1 MLERLRQRKPAEVDD
16 RAHIRGTP
24 APQSENQPT
33 RAPGGQ
39 ESGWLDPDVERD
51 FLERVPRSARLGGH
65 LYTADGRRHDCAPTE
80 GRIDARDACDRNSCP
95 GPRSHCARRRGLPF
109 GAHHF
114 EPHGAAPLRS
124 GFVENI
130 HADGPNV
137 FAHEQYV
144 LNGAAASTSYTV
156 VIHVAAALD
165 TSCAAPFLNLA
176 TATLTTNVAGNGSA
190 YHVFTPADVDGLAN
204 STFNAYW
211 TVELNGNVVYSTD
224 CGPIT
229 LDS

>member
-1 MLERLRQRKPAEVDD
+1 MRAMVAIGAVALALVPTALGDAVYHS
-16 RAHIRGTP
+16 AHI
-24 APQSENQPT
+24 A
-33 RAPGGQ
+33 
-39 ESGWLDPDVERD
+39 L
-51 FLERVPRSARLGGH
+51 SA
-65 LYTADGRRHDCAPTE
+65 T
-80 GRIDARDACDRNSCP
+80 
-95 GPRSHCARRRGLPF
+95 
-109 GAHHF
+109 
-114 EPHGAAPLRS
+114 GAAPLRS

-144 LNGAAASTSYTV
+144 LNGAATSTSYTV